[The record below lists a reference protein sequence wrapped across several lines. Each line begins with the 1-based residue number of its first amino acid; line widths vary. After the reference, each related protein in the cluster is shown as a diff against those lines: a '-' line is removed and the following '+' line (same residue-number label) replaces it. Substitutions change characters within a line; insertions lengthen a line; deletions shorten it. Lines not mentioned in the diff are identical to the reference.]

1 MKENSYYKTPEG
13 IVHKVLIYDDV
24 NKMVCVQDENHSLH
38 NKWVHDSDYHT
49 WVECDVYGNAVV
61 EPIDDEVEEIYD
73 ELKELSAEEEPI
85 KKAKTKKK
93 DAAHK

>member
-24 NKMVCVQDENHSLH
+24 NKMVCVQDESNPLR
-38 NKWVHDSDYHT
+38 NKWVHDNEYNLWS
-49 WVECDVYGNAVV
+49 ECDAYG
-61 EPIDDEVEEIYD
+61 EPLHIEEVEEIYH
-73 ELKELSAEEEPI
+73 EFKELAIEREIPI

>member
-13 IVHKVLIYDDV
+13 IVHKILIYDDV
-24 NKMVCVQDENHSLH
+24 NKMVCVQDENHTLH

-49 WVECDVYGNAVV
+49 WVECDVYGNSVN
-61 EPIDDEVEEIYD
+61 ETDEEGVEEPLEI
-73 ELKELSAEEEPI
+73 EAEKPI

-93 DAAHK
+93 A